1 MTKEKDHRK
10 RDAER
15 NKERDNVFERIIH
28 DEEFG
33 EENVEQVDS
42 EWADF
47 ERFFRYTSSKKEE
60 IGNAFVLYK
69 SRAEVYKN
77 YLQNS

>member
-1 MTKEKDHRK
+1 MTKDKDHRK
-10 RDAER
+10 REAER

-47 ERFFRYTSSKKEE
+47 ERFFR
-60 IGNAFVLYK
+60 
-69 SRAEVYKN
+69 
-77 YLQNS
+77 